1 MSSVQPVAPIAPIAP
16 ASTAQRVLL
25 DTGFLV
31 ALYDARDE
39 HHEAACLWLR
49 RFQGCFVTT
58 TQVITEAAY
67 FLRAQDRAHLLDQTA
82 AGWLVMESTD
92 ATAHARMAAL
102 LRKYADSEPDLAD
115 VSLVWLAEHS
125 GLRSILTVDI
135 NDFSTYRI
143 SGRTRFDI
151 IGWQR

>member
-1 MSSVQPVAPIAPIAP
+1 MSSVQPTAP

-58 TQVITEAAY
+58 AQVITEAAF
-67 FLRAQDRAHLLDQTA
+67 FLRVQDRAHLLDQTA
-82 AGWLVMESTD
+82 AGWLVVANTD
-92 ATAHARMAAL
+92 AAALARMAAL
-102 LRKYADSEPDLAD
+102 LRKYADSDPDLAD

-125 GLRSILTVDI
+125 GLRSIVTEDI

-151 IGWQR
+151 IGWLR